1 MLSAQNLTRRYGDL
15 VAVDDVSFDLV
26 SGEVV
31 GLLGHN
37 AAGKTTIAKLLTG
50 FIEPS
55 SGRALVEDID
65 VLEQPD
71 KARALMGYLPE
82 TRSLYTE
89 MTVAEYLLFT
99 ARVRGIPKA
108 EQAERV
114 RETIS
119 ATDLKQRALNHIG
132 TLSRGFQQRV
142 GVAQAILHKP
152 KVLILDEPTNGLDP
166 FQTQHMRELI
176 KSLAENATV
185 ILSTHIMQEVD
196 AICDRVLIMNSG
208 KLVVDEKLTDLKQ
221 GSRFWVGTPADL
233 QRVTEAVA
241 GRAQVEAGDGGVF
254 LSITAVDVRE
264 TVNALM
270 RSFVASGIPV
280 YEVSRE
286 RRDLEALFREVS
298 EVKKDAA

>member
-1 MLSAQNLTRRYGDL
+1 MLSAHNLTRRFGDL
-15 VAVDDVSFDLV
+15 VAVDDVSFDLA

-37 AAGKTTIAKLLTG
+37 AAGKTTVTKLLTG

-55 SGRALVEDID
+55 SGRAIVEGVD
-65 VLEQPD
+65 VAEQPA
-71 KARALMGYLPE
+71 KARSVTGYLPE
-82 TRSLYTE
+82 TRPLYTE

-99 ARVRGIPKA
+99 ARMRRIPK
-108 EQAERV
+108 EEREERV
-114 RETIS
+114 RETIT
-119 ATDLKQRALNHIG
+119 ATDLKQRALDRIG

-142 GVAQAILHKP
+142 GVAQAIVHRP

-166 FQTQHMRELI
+166 FQTQHMRALI
-176 KSLAENATV
+176 KSLARNATV

-221 GSRFWVGTPADL
+221 GKRLWVGTSADL
-233 QRVTEAVA
+233 SQVTEAVA
-241 GRAQVEAGDGGVF
+241 GRAQVEGGDGGVY
-254 LSITAVDVRE
+254 LSITSSDVHEAV
-264 TVNALM
+264 NSLL

-280 YEVSRE
+280 YEVSQE
-286 RRDLEALFREVS
+286 RRELEALFREVS
-298 EVKKDAA
+298 EVQKDAA